1 MLPKNVLFLQV
12 NGNKSHIA
20 MKTIRDLGFELLE
33 HPPYC
38 PDLALS
44 DYQLFPQFKKSQIFC
59 NEDVIE
65 AVEG

>member
-1 MLPKNVLFLQV
+1 
-12 NGNKSHIA
+12 

-33 HPPYC
+33 HSPYS

-44 DYQLFPQFKKSQIFC
+44 DYQLFPQLKKSQIFC